1 MLNMIITIIL
11 LMIENLRVHIAP
23 VGFRE
28 VKRVTYPLV
37 KMKAD
42 RVYLVTYKPD
52 DNAKK
57 YFEEVKKE
65 LKKQDE
71 RIELKEV
78 YVNIWDLLDCVEEF
92 RKIFEEEKEKGNQ
105 IYFNVS
111 TGSKITAMAGML
123 VCMIIGGQPYYAK
136 RDYSASR
143 HEKSNEEEEV
153 IDIVRLPV
161 LEIRKPKNE
170 HLIVLS
176 ILKKAGGK
184 MRKRELIQELV
195 KLKIIRPKENSKLTI
210 AAKHSQLRA
219 ILNPL
224 EKEWGYVK
232 VEYSGRR
239 SEVILTE
246 QGKAAL
252 RIFGV
257 PHKKE

>member
-1 MLNMIITIIL
+1 MLISLNMIIMIIL
-11 LMIENLRVHIAP
+11 LIMKNLRVHIAP
-23 VGFRE
+23 VGFE
-28 VKRVTYPLV
+28 VKRVTYPLI
-37 KMKAD
+37 KMRAD
-42 RVYLVTYKPD
+42 KVYLVTYKPN

-57 YFEEVKKE
+57 YFESIKEE
-65 LKKQDE
+65 LKKEDE
-71 RIELKEV
+71 RIEIEEV
-78 YVNIWDLLDCVEEF
+78 YVNIWDLFDCIEKF
-92 RKIFEEEKEKGNQ
+92 REIFEKEKEQSNQ

-136 RDYSASR
+136 KDYSKSGT
-143 HEKSNEEEEV
+143 EKEE
-153 IDIVRLPV
+153 IQDIVMLPV
-161 LEIRKPKNE
+161 LEIRKPKDE

-176 ILKKAGGK
+176 IIDKAGGR

-195 KLKIIRPKENSKLTI
+195 KLKIIRPKENSKLTV

-219 ILNPL
+219 ILYPL

-239 SEVILTE
+239 SEVILTQ
-246 QGKAAL
+246 QGKSAL

-257 PHKKE
+257 PHKIG